1 MKRGA
6 AGVGL
11 IICLAIGVPMAQA
24 RVDSHGAKEA
34 LVSIQLLAINDYHGS
49 IEPPAGNF
57 FGQPAG
63 GGEYLATHL
72 AALKAQNP
80 NTIIVGAGDLIGNSQ
95 PLSALF
101 HDEPAIETL
110 NEMGLQVSSVG
121 DHEFDQGKDQLLR
134 LQRGGC
140 HPKDGCKDGDPFEGA
155 DYDYLAANVE
165 LKLTTAQLNA
175 HARALAAF
183 RKARAA
189 FRGARTNYRKQMR
202 AKRLACRKDE
212 RSAACSR
219 TVRPPRPFTRKRP
232 TKPTPKPVLP
242 PTKVIAIGGVRI
254 GFIGVTVG
262 GTPEV
267 AGLRFVDMTATT
279 NKYAAALKKQ
289 GVNAI
294 VALVQQGGFQK
305 GGLND
310 CVGPSGPIVDIV
322 NGLSKDV
329 DVVISGNTHRF
340 YVCMIRSKLVT
351 SASAYGRVVT
361 AFDLA
366 VDSISGEVVTKRAVN
381 TIVPHTIA
389 KDPEVTAIVEKYKR
403 LAGPL
408 VQGASG

>member
-6 AGVGL
+6 AAVGL
-11 IICLAIGVPMAQA
+11 GVCLAIGVPMAQA
-24 RVDSHGAKEA
+24 RVEGHHAKDA

-49 IEPPAGNF
+49 IEAPAGDF

-80 NTIIVGAGDLIGNSQ
+80 NTLIVSGGDMFGASL

-110 NEMGLQVSSVG
+110 NAMGLQVSVVG
-121 DHEFDQGKDQLLR
+121 THEFDQGVDELLR

-165 LKLTTAQLNA
+165 IKLTSAQVTA

-189 FRGARTNYRKQMR
+189 FRNARTSLRKQIR
-202 AKRLACRKDE
+202 AKRRACRKDA
-212 RSAACSR
+212 RSAACLR
-219 TVRPPRPFTRKRP
+219 KVRPVRPFSRKRP
-232 TKPTPKPVLP
+232 TKPTPRLVLP
-242 PTKVIAIGGVRI
+242 PTKVLAIGGIRI
-254 GFIGVTVG
+254 GFVGVSLG
-262 GTPEV
+262 GAPEIANLQV
-267 AGLRFVDMTATT
+267 VDPAATT
-279 NKYAAALKKQ
+279 NRYAAALKKQ

-294 VALVQQGGFQK
+294 VVLVHQGGVQR

-310 CVGPSGPIVDIV
+310 CVGLSGPIVDTV
-322 NGLSKDV
+322 NGLSKDI
-329 DVVISGNTHRF
+329 DVVITGNTHVPF
-340 YVCMIRSKLVT
+340 VCFIRSKLVT
-351 SASAYGRVVT
+351 NAAAYGRVVT
-361 AFDLA
+361 DIDLT
-366 VDSISGEVVTKRAVN
+366 VESTSGDVVTKRAVN

-389 KDPEVTAIVEKYKR
+389 KDPEVAAIVEKYKR
-403 LAGPL
+403 LAGLL
-408 VQGASG
+408 VHGASG